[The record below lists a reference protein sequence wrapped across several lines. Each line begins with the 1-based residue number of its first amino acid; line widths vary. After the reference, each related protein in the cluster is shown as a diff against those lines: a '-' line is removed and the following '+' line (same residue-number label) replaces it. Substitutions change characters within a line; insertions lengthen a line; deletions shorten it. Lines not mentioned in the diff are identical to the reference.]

1 MLGEDLEADAN
12 TNPLPRYGTSME
24 ECSGGGVLRYFCQSC
39 IYFTVWV
46 AAEFATYHQV
56 WGRISP
62 TVGGKS
68 YILLLHRHVWPNERI
83 QGSHK
88 SNDHRLNGYTVT
100 ICFTNDVHTQP
111 RADPQKKCGWDG
123 NSADLRH
130 QGTSLSQ

>member
-1 MLGEDLEADAN
+1 MLVEDLEANPN

-62 TVGGKS
+62 TLEGKS

-83 QGSHK
+83 QGAHK
-88 SNDHRLNGYTVT
+88 SNGHRLKR
-100 ICFTNDVHTQP
+100 I
-111 RADPQKKCGWDG
+111 
-123 NSADLRH
+123 L
-130 QGTSLSQ
+130 